1 MNPVEVHFNFNV
13 NYLSSAA
20 GAVVARA
27 ERRKRGGYTS
37 VRVSRRLPDVMD
49 KTTDKAAKAKER
61 SKAEKG
67 LLPGTPSSLGWFTGL
82 VFPDSGATLLQFP
95 RSAIPLGTMV
105 GYQDSRG
112 IILAAPP
119 HLQHTHT
126 RAPSRTRHHAN

>member
-119 HLQHTHT
+119 HL
-126 RAPSRTRHHAN
+126 